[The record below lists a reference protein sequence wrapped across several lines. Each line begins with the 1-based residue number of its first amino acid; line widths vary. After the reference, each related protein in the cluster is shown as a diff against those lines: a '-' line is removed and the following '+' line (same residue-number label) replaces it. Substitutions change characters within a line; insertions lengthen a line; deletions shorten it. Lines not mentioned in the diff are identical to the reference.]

1 MSPPYVKHYKRKNRG
16 SKAVKG
22 QSGRSRPQNKILSVL
37 TLPPPDVNVNNEIP
51 AVSPNRVPPPAPFNP
66 RSSPSDRPDFAQIDI
81 FKRTEMALK
90 WKAGQYL
97 DEGKEKCYLMTM
109 MDLKVQEIVR
119 LKLEAEVYDPFETD
133 HNVIRRRWEE
143 IEAKERSAAE
153 LDVKLCEIIRLS
165 GVLDEV

>member
-1 MSPPYVKHYKRKNRG
+1 M
-16 SKAVKG
+16 
-22 QSGRSRPQNKILSVL
+22 L

>member
-1 MSPPYVKHYKRKNRG
+1 MLP
-16 SKAVKG
+16 
-22 QSGRSRPQNKILSVL
+22 RSEV
-37 TLPPPDVNVNNEIP
+37 VVNNEMPLPVASFNI
-51 AVSPNRVPPPAPFNP
+51 VPSQVPINP
-66 RSSPSDRPDFAQIDI
+66 RPSPLDHPDFSQIAI

-119 LKLEAEVYDPFETD
+119 LKLEAEVYDPFEMD

-143 IEAKERSAAE
+143 IEATEKSAAE
-153 LDVKLCEIIRLS
+153 LDEKLCEMIRLS
-165 GVLDEV
+165 AIMNEV